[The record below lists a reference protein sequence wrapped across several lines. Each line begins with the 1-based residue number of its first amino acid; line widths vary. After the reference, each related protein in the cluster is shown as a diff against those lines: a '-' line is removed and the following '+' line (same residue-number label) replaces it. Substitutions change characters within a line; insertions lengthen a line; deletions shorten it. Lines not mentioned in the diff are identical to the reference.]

1 MIDARPQT
9 RTAPDEQR
17 KCGNQPAHQSLIT
30 DVFRPR
36 PLFCTIHNL
45 INFTLRAWR
54 TSQLCPQCLT
64 KDIREIADDL
74 LQRPCR
80 RSRVESRCDAVAV
93 GRTYLFPPL

>member
-1 MIDARPQT
+1 
-9 RTAPDEQR
+9 
-17 KCGNQPAHQSLIT
+17 LIT

-64 KDIREIADDL
+64 KDIRN
-74 LQRPCR
+74 
-80 RSRVESRCDAVAV
+80 S
-93 GRTYLFPPL
+93 

>member
-1 MIDARPQT
+1 MADQMIDARPQT

-64 KDIREIADDL
+64 KDIRDS
-74 LQRPCR
+74 CR
-80 RSRVESRCDAVAV
+80 ANQI
-93 GRTYLFPPL
+93 F

>member
-1 MIDARPQT
+1 
-9 RTAPDEQR
+9 
-17 KCGNQPAHQSLIT
+17 LIT

-64 KDIREIADDL
+64 KDIREIAAARGFDI
-74 LQRPCR
+74 
-80 RSRVESRCDAVAV
+80 
-93 GRTYLFPPL
+93 G